1 MTARSLSL
9 FLWREVS
16 LYTLCQDVARACIST
31 PSVYR
36 DTYPLLCDM
45 ATYIVIPYQLWRAN
59 EDEKNRLFDL
69 MIEAYAAEQE
79 REMDEFIR
87 RTHCMEC
94 YSPFDRCDCQV
105 GAFRQSIVN
114 RLCDR
119 LWQAPQYYH
128 PLVVVIPSAAD

>member
-9 FLWREVS
+9 FLWREIS

-31 PSVYR
+31 RSVYR
-36 DTYPLLCDM
+36 DTYLLLCDM

-59 EDEKNRLFDL
+59 EVEKDRLFDL

-79 REMDEFIR
+79 REMNDYIR
-87 RTHCMEC
+87 RTHCLEC
-94 YSPFDRCDCQV
+94 YRPFDRCDCHP
-105 GAFRQSIVN
+105 GALRQTMVN

-119 LWQAPQYYH
+119 LWQA
-128 PLVVVIPSAAD
+128 